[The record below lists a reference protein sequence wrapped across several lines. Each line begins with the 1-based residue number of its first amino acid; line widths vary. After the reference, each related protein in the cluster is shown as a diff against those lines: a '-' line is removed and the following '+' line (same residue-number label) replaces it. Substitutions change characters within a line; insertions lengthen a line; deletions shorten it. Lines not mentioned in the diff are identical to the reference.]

1 MFAESLLWIRYCSR
15 HREYS
20 SEQKKILVF
29 TEHVFFWVW
38 VEQTINKQVTI
49 YYMRWHSW
57 QRRKIKQ
64 DKGNREVCGVSLVNV
79 LRNDGAVCF
88 GDKSRDLSE
97 VSREGFQ
104 WGLEG

>member
-1 MFAESLLWIRYCSR
+1 MFTENLLWISYCSR

-49 YYMRWHSW
+49 CYMRWHFVA
-57 QRRKIKQ
+57 KKEN
-64 DKGNREVCGVSLVNV
+64 KAG
-79 LRNDGAVCF
+79 
-88 GDKSRDLSE
+88 
-97 VSREGFQ
+97 
-104 WGLEG
+104 